1 MSDAPR
7 RRRRTPIAALAAICV
22 AVTVSAGCVSIP
34 TSSSPQPI
42 GTLPSRAPAVS
53 VPSPVPG
60 MSPEALVRD
69 FLKAS
74 ANPGSGHLAARQY
87 LTASASD
94 NWDDRG
100 GSLILDSISVLTD
113 GRTDDTFTARLIA
126 DNTGVLQP
134 NGHLIPAT
142 GKVESRLTM
151 RLVNGQ
157 WRIDGQ
163 LPAGA
168 MVDRTQFVS
177 SYRARNVYF
186 PSVSGDRLVAD
197 PRWLYSTG
205 NDVSDQLVDMLI
217 SGPSDELS
225 RAVDSAFGSAAA
237 LRGSIET
244 LGSGGKRLQLTGVS
258 SLSDRDRTLLAAQVV
273 WTLDRADVPG
283 PYVIDADGAP
293 LNERYS
299 SGWTTGDVASL
310 DPSGTAQS
318 SVGLMVIRSGSL
330 DRVTGTGLTPVEGP
344 LGTSGAVLSASVSSD
359 GKRVAAVTRGAA
371 GGPAMQLQLG
381 DLGGTPVTVA
391 SGRTISRPSFG
402 PDDDTVWAVVDGRL
416 QRWSRDATGA
426 LQAPKLVDTGA
437 LSLVARGDITEVQVS
452 RDGARAAVI
461 VGGTPILAVI
471 STTGADTQAL
481 TGARDA
487 AFNIGGQAVSLD
499 WVSGDTVVVARG
511 TTDSPIVQVSVDGTP
526 AVGLLSGNLTP
537 PVTAVVGDR
546 STLYA
551 ADSRGVLRLGSTDG
565 QPDQYWN
572 EVAPTMGSQAIP
584 VLPQ

>member
-1 MSDAPR
+1 MSDTPR
-7 RRRRTPIAALAAICV
+7 RRRRTPVAALAAICV

-217 SGPSDELS
+217 SGPSEELS
-225 RAVDSAFGSAAA
+225 RAVTSAFGSAAA
-237 LRGSIET
+237 LRGSIES
-244 LGSGGKRLQLTGVS
+244 LGSGGKRLQLTGIS

-318 SVGLMVIRSGSL
+318 SPALMVIRSGSL
-330 DRVTGTGLTPVEGP
+330 DRVTATGLTPVDGP

-359 GKRVAAVTRGAA
+359 GKRVAAVTRGPA

-391 SGRTISRPSFG
+391 SGRTISRPSIG

-426 LQAPKLVDTGA
+426 LQAPKVVDTGA

-572 EVAPTMGSQAIP
+572 EVAPTMGTQAIP

>member
-1 MSDAPR
+1 VSDTPR
-7 RRRRTPIAALAAICV
+7 RRRRTPVAALAAICV

-217 SGPSDELS
+217 SGPSEELS
-225 RAVDSAFGSAAA
+225 RAVTSAFGSAAA
-237 LRGSIET
+237 LRGSIES
-244 LGSGGKRLQLTGVS
+244 LGSGGKRLQLTGIS

-318 SVGLMVIRSGSL
+318 SPALMVIRSGSL
-330 DRVTGTGLTPVEGP
+330 DRVTATGLTPVDGP

-359 GKRVAAVTRGAA
+359 GKRVAAVTRGPA

-391 SGRTISRPSFG
+391 SGRTISRPSIG

-426 LQAPKLVDTGA
+426 LQAPKVVDTGA

-572 EVAPTMGSQAIP
+572 EVAPTMGTQAIP

>member
-381 DLGGTPVTVA
+381 DLGATPVTVA